1 MTDNVPV
8 VDEAS
13 TETNLADLLR
23 KLSSSQM
30 RFVAKRV
37 WTDTDAEAAREM
49 GISASTV
56 KNWKQDGAPLDATVR
71 LMKEDGVI
79 VAAEML
85 RRALVDAVTVKV
97 EGLMERNP
105 GIRQSVA
112 TEIIERNLGRP
123 VQRNEVSGSIQ
134 VVVND
139 LGPFGD

>member
-1 MTDNVPV
+1 
-8 VDEAS
+8 
-13 TETNLADLLR
+13 
-23 KLSSSQM
+23 M